1 MSNYG
6 LGLFSSLINWGLQEA
21 SNAISHKRN
30 VKTAK
35 EFMKLEDSYYK
46 DNLRLSNEMNRKNY
60 MDFESVQGKKQQL
73 LDAGFNPML
82 ASMAPSGGVGTASAS
97 SPHQS
102 APQTSSSH
110 ISPFEITADY
120 MTLKSMKLDIER
132 KQLENE
138 ELRTNIKNTATNTRK
153 TEGDIHFSEQSNPIN
168 LQILAN
174 AVESG
179 NLDNKLKNLQV
190 RSVDSSV
197 QRQILD
203 DTIAIFKSSE
213 EISYYND
220 NKHAYRQILET
231 QTNLFLNELKQSDLN
246 LKLTNA
252 QIAKVNAETSRI
264 ILDKNI
270 TKEDRDRFNEFYKG
284 LTAKEKEEYQKAVNN
299 LVDYYGDIVSKEQ
312 AELFLH
318 QTMQDANITHQ
329 QIQDAVA
336 IANCAADVAK
346 IIIEAVKPK
355 YVITPKNTR
364 PAKPNVKSLT
374 PAK

>member
-1 MSNYG
+1 MANSIG
-6 LGLFSSLINWGLQEA
+6 LLSGLVNWGFQEI

-35 EFMKLEDSYYK
+35 EFMKLEDAYYK

-82 ASMAPSGGVGTASAS
+82 ASMAPTGGVGTASAS
-97 SPHQS
+97 SPHQT
-102 APQTSSSH
+102 APQTSPSN
-110 ISPFEITADY
+110 ISPLDITADF

-153 TEGDIHFSEQSNPIN
+153 TEGDIRYSEESNPLN
-168 LQILAN
+168 LKILAN

-179 NLDNKLKNLQV
+179 NLDNTLKTLQV
-190 RSVDSSV
+190 RSVDSTL

-220 NKHAYRQILET
+220 NKQAYRQILET
-231 QTNLFLNELKQSDLN
+231 QTNLFLNQLKQSDLN

-252 QIAKVNAETSRI
+252 QIAKLNAETSRI
-264 ILDKNI
+264 ILDNNI
-270 TKEDRDRFNEFYKG
+270 TSVDRDRFNEFYKT

-299 LVDYYGDIVSKEQ
+299 LVDYNGDIVSKEQ
-312 AELFLH
+312 AEIFLH
-318 QTMQDANITHQ
+318 QTMQDANITHME
-329 QIQDAVA
+329 IQDAVA
-336 IANCAADVAK
+336 IANCASDVAK
-346 IIIEAVKPK
+346 TIIDAVKPK

-364 PAKPNVKSLT
+364 PAKSTPKTVK
-374 PAK
+374 